1 MIAIVDYGAGNLR
14 SVHKAFE
21 HLGFRSQIVRSPA
34 ELEGAERMVLP
45 GVGAFGAA
53 MAKLNASGLLESVGD
68 WLRSGAPFLGICLGM
83 QLLFEG
89 SAESGEVEGLG
100 LFEGGCLPFEA
111 GKVPQIGWNQLTVE
125 RVTRLLKG
133 IDDGSFFYFL
143 HGYYVDPQETDM
155 VTATTEYGVRYPSV
169 IERGS
174 VAAVQ
179 FHPEK
184 SGALGLRLLRNW
196 VESC

>member
-14 SVHKAFE
+14 SVHKAFD
-21 HLGFRSQIVRSPA
+21 HLGFDSRIVRSPA

-53 MAKLNASGLLESVGD
+53 MVKLNASGLLESVGD

-83 QLLFEG
+83 QLLFER

-100 LFEGGCLPFEA
+100 FFEGSCLPFQT

-125 RVTRLLKG
+125 RESQLLKG

-143 HGYYVDPQETDM
+143 HGYYVDPRETDV
-155 VTATTEYGVRYPSV
+155 VTATTEYGGRYPSV
-169 IERGS
+169 MERGS

>member
-1 MIAIVDYGAGNLR
+1 MIAIIDYGAGNLR
-14 SVHKAFE
+14 SVQKAFD
-21 HLGFRSQIVRSPA
+21 HLGFHSQVVRSRA
-34 ELEGAERMVLP
+34 ELKGAERVVLP
-45 GVGAFGAA
+45 GVGAFGRA
-53 MAKLNASGLLESVGD
+53 MEKLKGSGLFDSVEE

-89 SAESGEVEGLG
+89 SSESPGVEGFG
-100 LFEGGCLPFEA
+100 VFDGTCLPFEE
-111 GKVPQIGWNQLTVE
+111 GKVPQIGWNQINLLGGS
-125 RVTRLLKG
+125 RLLHG

-143 HGYYVDPQETDM
+143 HGYYVDPRETET
-155 VTATTEYGVRYPSV
+155 VTATTQYGVRYASV
-169 IERGS
+169 IEREN

-184 SGALGLRLLRNW
+184 SGELGLRLLKNW

>member
-1 MIAIVDYGAGNLR
+1 
-14 SVHKAFE
+14 
-21 HLGFRSQIVRSPA
+21 
-34 ELEGAERMVLP
+34 
-45 GVGAFGAA
+45 

-89 SAESGEVEGLG
+89 SAESDAVEGLG
-100 LFEGGCLPFEA
+100 LFEGSCLPFQA

-125 RVTRLLKG
+125 PESRLLRG

-143 HGYYVDPQETDM
+143 HGYYVDPRETDM

-184 SGALGLRLLRNW
+184 SGVLGLRLLRNW